1 MNLNEA
7 SKRFLAHCQSAITL
21 SDHTTRAYRSDL
33 ADYAGFIGPR
43 KSLASV
49 QPEQLRG
56 YILHLRSERGL
67 KESTIKRKLATLKL
81 LVKWAMHEGRL
92 KTNPFDALN
101 EKIRLPRRL
110 PRALDRDDSR
120 RLRRAVDPVAAGTDF
135 DKMRRSA
142 AVQLLLETGIRVGEL
157 VSIACQDV
165 SLSDKAIV
173 IHGKGNRQRLVYLY
187 KRALLRA
194 IARYVERR
202 LRIATP
208 HDELFISASGTPL
221 TTAHIRRELR
231 AMAGSAGLA
240 RHVTPHMLRHTCATS
255 WLESGL
261 DIRFVQKLL
270 GHHSI
275 STTEIYTHVSDQGL
289 RIALE
294 RVNQGRFR

>member
-1 MNLNEA
+1 MNLSEA
-7 SKRFLAHCQSAITL
+7 SKRFLAHCQSAVTL
-21 SDHTTRAYRSDL
+21 SGHTMRAYSSDL
-33 ADYAGFIGPR
+33 ADYVTFVGPR
-43 KSLASV
+43 KSLGAV
-49 QPEQLRG
+49 HAEQLRA
-56 YILHLRSERGL
+56 YIFHLRSVRAL

-81 LVKWAMHEGRL
+81 LVKWAIHEGRL
-92 KTNPFDALN
+92 KANPFDALN
-101 EKIRLPRRL
+101 EKIRLPRKL

-120 RLRRAVDPVAAGTDF
+120 RLRRAVEPVTAGTDF
-135 DKMRRSA
+135 DKMRRTA

-165 SLSDKAIV
+165 SLADKAIV

-187 KRALLRA
+187 KRTLLRA

-202 LRIATP
+202 SRIATR
-208 HDELFISASGTPL
+208 HEELFISAVGTPL
-221 TTAHIRRELR
+221 STAQVRRELR
-231 AMAGSAGLA
+231 EIAASAGLA
-240 RHVTPHMLRHTCATS
+240 RRVTPHMLRHTCATS

-289 RIALE
+289 RAALE
-294 RVNQGRFR
+294 RINQGRFR

>member
-1 MNLNEA
+1 MNLKEA
-7 SKRFLAHCQSAITL
+7 SRRFLLHCQSAVTL
-21 SDHTTRAYRSDL
+21 SEYTLRAYRSDL
-33 ADYAGFIGPR
+33 ADYMSFVGPR
-43 KSLASV
+43 KSIASV
-49 QPEQLRG
+49 HAEQLRA
-56 YILHLRSERGL
+56 YIFDLRSVREL
-67 KESTIKRKLATLKL
+67 KESTIKRRLATIKL
-81 LVKWAMHEGRL
+81 LDKWALHEGRL
-92 KTNPFDALN
+92 KVNPFDALN

-135 DKMRRSA
+135 DRMRRSL
-142 AVQLLLETGIRVGEL
+142 AVQLMLETGIRVGEL

-165 SLSDKAIV
+165 SLADKVIV

-187 KRALLRA
+187 KPALLRA
-194 IARYVERR
+194 ISRYIARRSS
-202 LRIATP
+202 IATR
-208 HDELFISASGTPL
+208 HEELFISAVGAPL
-221 TTAHIRRELR
+221 TTAGVRRELR
-231 AMAGSAGLA
+231 ELAASAGLA

-289 RIALE
+289 RAALE
-294 RVNQGRFR
+294 RVKQGRFR

>member
-1 MNLNEA
+1 MNLKEA
-7 SKRFLAHCQSAITL
+7 SRRFLVHCQSAVTL
-21 SDHTTRAYRSDL
+21 SEYTMRAYRSDL
-33 ADYAGFIGPR
+33 ADYVTFVGPR
-43 KSLASV
+43 KSIASV
-49 QPEQLRG
+49 QAEQLRA
-56 YILHLRSERGL
+56 YIFDLRSVREL
-67 KESTIKRKLATLKL
+67 QESTIKRRLATIKL
-81 LVKWAMHEGRL
+81 LVKWAVREGWL
-92 KTNPFDALN
+92 KVNPFDALN

-135 DKMRRSA
+135 DKMRRSV

-165 SLSDKAIV
+165 SLADKVIV

-194 IARYVERR
+194 ISRYIERR
-202 LRIATP
+202 SRIATR
-208 HDELFISASGTPL
+208 HEELFLSAAGAPL
-221 TTAHIRRELR
+221 TTAQVRRELR
-231 AMAGSAGLA
+231 ELAASAGLA

-289 RIALE
+289 RAALE